1 MRHVRQSGAHLVLRE
16 AGMRSAQEK
25 PRDKNYSV
33 FLNIPYDKRFEK
45 LYLAFIVGLVELGLT
60 PKVTLGIPSGATR
73 IDRIFELLKSCRYSV
88 HDLSRVEMD
97 RRLPPTP
104 RFNMPFELG
113 LAFAWSRLT
122 PANHDFFAFESI
134 NRRAQK
140 SLSDLSG
147 TDFNIHDNRPNGIMR
162 ELRNVFDRRQNKPTV
177 PRMMK
182 SYNQLL
188 RRLPALRKA
197 AGTADLFQAGIFR
210 DIVAACVAIRNS
222 SRPDTNTS
230 PLP

>member
-1 MRHVRQSGAHLVLRE
+1 
-16 AGMRSAQEK
+16 MRSAQEK
-25 PRDKNYSV
+25 PLDKNYSV
-33 FLNIPYDKRFEK
+33 FLNIPYDKPFEK
-45 LYLAFIVGLVELGLT
+45 LYLAYIVGLVELGLT
-60 PKVTLGIPSGATR
+60 PRVTLGITHGTAR

-104 RFNMPFELG
+104 QFNMPFELG

-147 TDFNIHDNRPNGIMR
+147 TDFNIHDNEPKGIMR
-162 ELRNVFDRRQNKPTV
+162 ELRNAFERRQNRPTV
-177 PRMMK
+177 PNMMK
-182 SYNQLL
+182 SYNALI
-188 RRLPALRKA
+188 RSLPELRKA
-197 AGTADLFQAGIFR
+197 AGTKDLFQAGIFR
-210 DIVAACVAIRNS
+210 DIVATSTLRRNK
-222 SRPDTNTS
+222 SRPGTNTS
-230 PLP
+230 LHAIR